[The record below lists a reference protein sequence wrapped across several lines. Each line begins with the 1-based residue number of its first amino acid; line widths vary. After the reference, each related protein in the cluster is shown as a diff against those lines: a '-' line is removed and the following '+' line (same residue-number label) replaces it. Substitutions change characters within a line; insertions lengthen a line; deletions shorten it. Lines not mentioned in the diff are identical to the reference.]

1 MDNWILEETIENL
14 KNLKQNCESFMELCE
29 AQKKLYK
36 DKFNT
41 DDKYEA
47 CSYEYWN
54 ACKIR
59 TSYQIRDI
67 EGILSDI
74 NSMMNEEVTA
84 LEEAYEDIRQK
95 KADSYI

>member
-14 KNLKQNCESFMELCE
+14 KNLKLNCESFMELCE
-29 AQKKLYK
+29 VQKKLYK

-59 TSYQIRDI
+59 TSYQIREIDY
-67 EGILSDI
+67 ILTDI
-74 NSMMNEEVTA
+74 NSMFNEEVTA
-84 LEEAYEDIRQK
+84 MEEAYEDVRQK

>member
-1 MDNWILEETIENL
+1 
-14 KNLKQNCESFMELCE
+14 MELCE

-59 TSYQIRDI
+59 TSYQIREIDY
-67 EGILSDI
+67 ILTDI
-74 NSMMNEEVTA
+74 NSMFSEEVTA
-84 LEEAYEDIRQK
+84 LEEAYEDVRQK

>member
-14 KNLKQNCESFMELCE
+14 KNLKLNCESFMELCE
-29 AQKKLYK
+29 VQKKLYK
-36 DKFNT
+36 DKFST

-47 CSYEYWN
+47 CSHEYWN

-59 TSYQIRDI
+59 TSYQIREIDY
-67 EGILSDI
+67 ILTDI
-74 NSMMNEEVTA
+74 NSMFNEEVTA
-84 LEEAYEDIRQK
+84 LEEAYEDVRQK